1 VNKAC
6 SNGAAAHIAAVAMA
20 AIALTGIA
28 LMMAP
33 SATAQQNAGAGNA
46 GTDPAQV
53 DLGKA
58 TFASK
63 CSHCHGPNMV
73 NSGTITPDLRRF
85 PDDRERFVTTVKS
98 GKNGKMPPWGDVLN
112 DQEIADLWAYVSSR
126 RTP

>member
-1 VNKAC
+1 VNKAYL
-6 SNGAAAHIAAVAMA
+6 NRAARIAAVA
-20 AIALTGIA
+20 LVTIA
-28 LMMAP
+28 LMGTALAMAQ
-33 SATAQQNAGAGNA
+33 SATAQQNAGGDAGA
-46 GTDPAQV
+46 DPAQV
-53 DLGKA
+53 DQGKA

-85 PDDRERFVTTVKS
+85 PDDKERFVTTVKS

>member
-1 VNKAC
+1 VNKAYL
-6 SNGAAAHIAAVAMA
+6 NRAPRIAAVALV
-20 AIALTGIA
+20 AIALTEIA
-28 LMMAP
+28 PAMAQ

-46 GTDPAQV
+46 GADPAQV
-53 DLGKA
+53 DQGKA

-85 PDDRERFVTTVKS
+85 PNDKERFVTTVKS